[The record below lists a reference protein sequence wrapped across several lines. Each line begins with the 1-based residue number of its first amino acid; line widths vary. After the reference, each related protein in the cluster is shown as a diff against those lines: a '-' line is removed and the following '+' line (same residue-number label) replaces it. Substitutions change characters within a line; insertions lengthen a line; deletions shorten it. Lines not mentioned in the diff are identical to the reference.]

1 MSQLPRLHGGD
12 GQKQKGEARNPSG
25 PCRPDVSQGPCFPF
39 LLVTQGPFLQG
50 NQTWGL
56 GLTAVNKWVH
66 LLLVGN
72 RKLDFE
78 NL

>member
-12 GQKQKGEARNPSG
+12 GQKRNREARNPSG
-25 PCRPDVSQGPCFPF
+25 PCRFIVSQGPCLPF
-39 LLVTQGPFLQG
+39 LLVTQGPSLQG

-56 GLTAVNKWVH
+56 GLTAVNKWAH
-66 LLLVGN
+66 LLLEGN
-72 RKLDFE
+72 QKLDFE